1 MYDILKEIMKEKNIN
16 ANQLAFASSI
26 TPSDLSAALSGKKPF
41 FPNWRKR
48 VAEALD
54 INADEL
60 FAEDEVAVLKL
71 KAKHLKAQLEEVC
84 NLLGIRESDLED
96 EAER

>member
-1 MYDILKEIMKEKNIN
+1 MYDELKEVMKEKNISTHK
-16 ANQLAFASSI
+16 LAKLSNI
-26 TPSDLSAALSGKKPF
+26 TPQDLYAVLSGKKPF

-54 INADEL
+54 INAEEL
-60 FAEDEVAVLKL
+60 FTEDEITALKF

-84 NLLGIRESDLED
+84 NTLGIKESDLD
-96 EAER
+96 NEAER